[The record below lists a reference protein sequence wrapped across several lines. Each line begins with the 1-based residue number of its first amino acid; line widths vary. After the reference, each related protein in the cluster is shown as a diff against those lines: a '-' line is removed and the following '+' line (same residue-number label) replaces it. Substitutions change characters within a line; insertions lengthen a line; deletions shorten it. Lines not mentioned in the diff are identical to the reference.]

1 MLFTPDGSSGR
12 TAAAA
17 ALLVATLLAGCGD
30 SGNGGGALGAPGSGA
45 SMPTPEVGVMV
56 LHPQSV
62 AVTTEL
68 PGRTTAFLTAE
79 VRPQVNGIVKRRLFT
94 EGAEIAAGTV
104 LYQIDPA
111 TYQAAYDSAAA
122 ALQKAEAAVPSAQ
135 AKADRYKG
143 LSKEKAVSQQDVDD
157 AVATLA
163 QNKATVASAKADL
176 DTARINLAYTEI
188 KAPIGGRIGK
198 SSITVGALVTANQT
212 DALATIRQIDPIYVD
227 LTQSSLNFLKFRRA
241 LAEGRLANRGDSV
254 PVRLILEDGR
264 PYDHPGK
271 LGFAEVKVDESTG
284 TFTLRAEFPNPDR
297 LLLPGMYVRAV
308 LEEGIA
314 PGSFLV
320 PQRAVTRNAKG
331 EAVALFVGKDDR
343 LEQRV
348 LQVRRGIG
356 TNWLIDTGVAEGDR
370 VVIEGSQKAR
380 AGQPV
385 KPVAVTLDETTGEV
399 KRAAA
404 DAPSRL
410 AATPAAAAG
419 PTGATPTTATE

>member
-1 MLFTPDGSSGR
+1 MVFTPHKKS
-12 TAAAA
+12 AAPALAA
-17 ALLVATLLAGCGD
+17 ALLAASLLAACGQE
-30 SGNGGGALGAPGSGA
+30 NGKGGAMGAPGPGGA
-45 SMPTPEVGVMV
+45 MPAPEVGVLV
-56 LHPQSV
+56 LHPKSV

-79 VRPQVNGIVKRRLFT
+79 VRPQVNGIIKQRLFV
-94 EGAEIAAGTV
+94 EGSEIAAGAL

-111 TYQAAYDSAAA
+111 TYQASYDSAVA

-135 AKADRYKG
+135 AKVERYKG
-143 LSKEKAVSQQDVDD
+143 LSKEKAVSQQDLDD

-163 QNKATVASAKADL
+163 QNKAAVASGKADL

-188 KAPIGGRIGK
+188 KAPIAGRIGK

-241 LAEGRLANRGDSV
+241 LAEGRLANRGDAV

-264 PYDHPGK
+264 PYPHPGK
-271 LGFAEVKVDESTG
+271 LGFAEIKVDESTG
-284 TFTLRAEFPNPDR
+284 TFTLRAEFPNPER

-320 PQRAVTRNAKG
+320 PQRAVSRNVKG
-331 EAVALFVGKDDR
+331 EAVALFVGQNDTV
-343 LEQRV
+343 EQRV
-348 LQVRRGIG
+348 LQIRRGIG
-356 TNWLIDTGVAEGDR
+356 SNWLVDSGLADGDR
-370 VVIEGSQKAR
+370 IVIEGSQKAR

-385 KPVAVTLDETTGEV
+385 RPVAVTLDESTGEV
-399 KRAAA
+399 KRADAA
-404 DAPSRL
+404 PAGAPNG
-410 AATPAAAAG
+410 AG
-419 PTGATPTTATE
+419 PAGRRADSGAAPNRTE